1 MSIIGGLC
9 STLLTAIGG
18 VTSAVASEGVVT
30 AVKFAAKA
38 AAPIIL
44 STVANEY
51 NTKMNYTTDLNE
63 LLETKRQVAA
73 INTSLDQYVDV
84 VSFEIMNC
92 VNNISYAIN
101 DLLNQLGEENVYV
114 DKMLLMYFIDKFN
127 VPTKYAN
134 KVLTILENNYMNE
147 NKSIR
152 DGIKIV
158 NGVNKKKELETTGGQ
173 LLYKQLKKGNNDP
186 TIISDAYEQLLNQAM
201 NSKEY
206 KQMIV

>member
-18 VTSAVASEGVVT
+18 VTSAVASEGVVN

-38 AAPIIL
+38 ATPIIL

-51 NTKMNYTTDLNE
+51 NTKMKYTTDLNE

-73 INTSLDQYVDV
+73 INTSLDEYVDV

-134 KVLTILENNYMNE
+134 KVLSILENNYMNE

-173 LLYKQLKKGNNDP
+173 LLYKQLKKG
-186 TIISDAYEQLLNQAM
+186 SDASIVTTAYEQLLNQAM
-201 NSKEY
+201 DSNEY
-206 KQMIV
+206 KQMLA

>member
-1 MSIIGGLC
+1 MSILGGLC

-18 VTSAVASEGVVT
+18 VTSAVASEGVVN

-38 AAPIIL
+38 ATPIIL

-51 NTKMNYTTDLNE
+51 NTKMKYTTDLNE

-73 INTSLDQYVDV
+73 INTSLDQYVDI

-134 KVLTILENNYMNE
+134 KVLSILENNYMNE
-147 NKSIR
+147 NKTIR

-173 LLYKQLKKGNNDP
+173 LLYKQLKKGKDAAIVS
-186 TIISDAYEQLLNQAM
+186 TAYEQLLNQAM
-201 NSKEY
+201 NSNEY
-206 KQMIV
+206 KQMIS